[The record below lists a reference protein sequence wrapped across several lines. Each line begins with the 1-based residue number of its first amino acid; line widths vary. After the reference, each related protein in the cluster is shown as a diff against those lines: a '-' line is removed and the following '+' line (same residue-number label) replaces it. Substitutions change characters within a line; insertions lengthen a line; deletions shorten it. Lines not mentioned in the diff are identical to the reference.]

1 MNQLIAYIVIVLFD
15 ILFISLIS
23 KLSFIILDKYLSFL
37 FIKLRLLSILWKIR
51 LLRLTIMDYT
61 HILQGSL
68 RMTKYGAL

>member
-37 FIKLRLLSILWKIR
+37 FIKLRSPSILWKIR

-61 HILQGSL
+61 PILQGSL
-68 RMTKYGAL
+68 RRTKYGAL